1 MGISAGVAEPVAVAL
16 PVAFNPLAPSHLVE
30 FFGDGARVE
39 LAQFLVVLPAAVLVA
54 PPQAGGD

>member
-1 MGISAGVAEPVAVAL
+1 MGISADVAEPVA
-16 PVAFNPLAPSHLVE
+16 VAFNPLAPSHLVE